1 MRPFALL
8 KKSGKTAAFTGK
20 TELVGVP
27 APARAIMER
36 FAVEKAHSEEIDS
49 IHAASPIPEKIRRE
63 VSASGNEESF
73 AIRKE
78 GTRISVYGE
87 GERGILYGLMS
98 FLRLLDEK
106 GQFGYELVYDTPV
119 SAFRGVKL
127 MMPGRSEIG
136 HFKDF
141 VDCMLY
147 FRHNTVMLEIG
158 GAMEYK
164 RHPEINEGW
173 EEYAAFMSEYS
184 GKSKLLQEY
193 TFPWRK
199 NSIHSNNGAG
209 SYLTQDEVRDLID
222 YCRERGI
229 SIIPEVPSTSHCDY
243 LLTRHPELAERC
255 EDPYPDTFC
264 PSNPA
269 SYELLFDVLDEVIE
283 VFRPEVINIGHD
295 EYYTTNICDRC
306 RKRIMTNYELYA
318 EDVTKIHDYL
328 ASKGVKTMIWC
339 DKLMNLLT
347 EDGQNFG
354 GALNYVYE
362 EWDLS
367 KELLSVIRPTWPAR
381 DLLSKD
387 IICMNWSWGYG
398 EEHDEEIARFPAV
411 FGNFRGYD
419 MTHFQRRCGKN
430 VTGGMCSD
438 WGATTPIYLQRNRI
452 YITMAYNERLFW
464 DETYDDTDEEQYC
477 RALDLCFRQL
487 FDYHYG
493 TPVNREGRYVEILHT
508 TQKQVPYHEF
518 VDGIF
523 TEGGEYERDYYLGAY
538 RLHYAD
544 GTTQDR
550 KIYLGEQIGW
560 AGAEW
565 YGKTVET
572 GKSDA
577 TPGIRTS
584 KLEPKI
590 GEVAYSTLPVRE
602 SGKVFY
608 KYLLENPCPE
618 KRPVRVEFCPAEQ
631 ANADV
636 EICRM
641 NIL

>member
-1 MRPFALL
+1 MRPFTFL
-8 KKSGKTAAFTGK
+8 KETEKAATFTRKTN
-20 TELVGVP
+20 LSGVP
-27 APARAIMER
+27 APARTIMER
-36 FAVEKAHSEEIDS
+36 FAVEEASGEEIASVRVD
-49 IHAASPIPEKIRRE
+49 SPIPEDIRGE
-63 VSASGNEESF
+63 VSASESDEAF

-78 GTRISVYGE
+78 GNRIVVYGG

-98 FLRLLDEK
+98 FLRLLDES
-106 GQFGYELVYDTPV
+106 GQFSYTLVYDTPV
-119 SAFRGVKL
+119 CAFRGVKL

-141 VDCMLY
+141 VECMLY

-184 GKSKLLQEY
+184 GKSKQLQEF

-209 SYLTQDEVRDLID
+209 SYLTQEEIRDLIA

-269 SYELLFDVLDEVIE
+269 SYALLFDVLDEVIE

-295 EYYTTNICDRC
+295 EFYTTNICDRC
-306 RKRIMTNYELYA
+306 RKRIMTNYALYA

-362 EWDLS
+362 EWDPK
-367 KELLSVIRPTWPAR
+367 KELLSIIRPTWPAR
-381 DLLSKD
+381 DLLPQD

-398 EEHDEEIARFPAV
+398 EVHDEEIARFPAV

-419 MTHFQRRCGKN
+419 MTHFQRRCGRN
-430 VTGGMCSD
+430 VTGGMYSD
-438 WGATTPIYLQRNRI
+438 WGATTPVYLQRNRV
-452 YITMAYNERLFW
+452 YITMAYNEHLFW
-464 DETYDDTDEEQYC
+464 DETYDDSDEEQY
-477 RALDLCFRQL
+477 RRVLDTCFRQL

-493 TPVNREGRYVEILHT
+493 TEANRAGRYVEVLHT
-508 TQKQVPYHEF
+508 TDKQVPYHEF
-518 VDGIF
+518 VDGIY
-523 TEGGEYERDYYLGAY
+523 TEGDDYEENYYLGFY
-538 RLHYAD
+538 RLHYID
-544 GTTQDR
+544 GTTLDR

-565 YGKTVET
+565 YGRAVET
-572 GKSDA
+572 GMSDA
-577 TPGIRTS
+577 TPGVRMS
-584 KLEPKI
+584 RLEPKI
-590 GEVAYSTLPVRE
+590 GEVAYSTLPVQRD
-602 SGKVFY
+602 GRIYY
-608 KYLLENPCPE
+608 KHLLENPWSE
-618 KRPVRVEFCPAEQ
+618 KKLVRVEFCPTAQ

-636 EICRM
+636 D
-641 NIL
+641 ILCVTIL